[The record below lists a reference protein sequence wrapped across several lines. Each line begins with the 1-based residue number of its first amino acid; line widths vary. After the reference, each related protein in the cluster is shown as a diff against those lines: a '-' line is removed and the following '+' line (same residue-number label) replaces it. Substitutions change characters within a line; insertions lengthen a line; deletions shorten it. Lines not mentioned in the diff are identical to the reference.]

1 MTLPWTI
8 AWRYLFTKK
17 SHSAVNIISIVSV
30 AGVAVATAAIVV
42 VLSVFNG
49 FANLTEQQLTDI
61 DPDAKAIPARGKTI
75 ANGDSLALALST
87 LPGVAAAVPVVEE
100 RGLMMCSGVQMPVV
114 FKGIPDGYEA
124 AVRLDS
130 TIIDGAA
137 VNEWQGQPAMTLSA
151 GVAVNTGARPGSY
164 VDLYVPRRVGRINP
178 ANPSASFRGEKLL
191 ATGVSRVNHPD
202 YDNDRIYIPLSSA
215 RSLLEYGS
223 EATAIEIAFEPGT
236 DRQAAM
242 RAVAQATGPD
252 VKVLSRMQLQE
263 YAFRMIAIE
272 KWVTFMMLAFIL
284 VIASFNIISTLS
296 LLVIEKRSNM
306 QTLSAMGASR
316 SLTTRIFICEG
327 VLISLTGGLAGI
339 ILGSALALAQQLGHF
354 IRLAGDPSQLA
365 IAYYPCQLR
374 PLDILIVL
382 ALVAAVALASS
393 QSTRLFS
400 KK

>member
-1 MTLPWTI
+1 MTLAWSI
-8 AWRYLFTKK
+8 AWRYLFSKK

-30 AGVAVATAAIVV
+30 AGVAIATAAIVI

-49 FANLTEQQLTDI
+49 FTALTEQQLTDI
-61 DPDAKAIPARGKTI
+61 DPDAKALPAGGKTI
-75 ANGDSLALALST
+75 ANGDSLARTLAA

-100 RGLMMCSGVQMPVV
+100 RGLMVCGGQQMPVV
-114 FKGIPDGYEA
+114 FKGIPDDYGE

-151 GVAVNTGARPGSY
+151 GVAVSTGARPGSM

-178 ANPSASFRGEKLL
+178 ANPSASFRGERLL
-191 ATGVSRVNHPD
+191 ATAVSRVNHPD
-202 YDNDRIYIPLSSA
+202 YDNDRVYIPLASA
-215 RSLLEYGS
+215 RQMLDYDT
-223 EATAIEIAFEPGT
+223 EATAIEIAFEPGA
-236 DRQAAM
+236 DRQDVI
-242 RAVAQATGPD
+242 RAVAAAAGD
-252 VKVLSRMQLQE
+252 GVKVMSRMQLQE

-306 QTLSAMGASR
+306 QTLSALGASR
-316 SLTTRIFICEG
+316 SLATRIFICEG
-327 VLISLTGGLAGI
+327 VLISTFGGILGI
-339 ILGSALALAQQLGHF
+339 ILGSALALAQQWGHF
-354 IRLAGDPSQLA
+354 IRLAGDPTQLTTP
-365 IAYYPCQLR
+365 YYPCQLR
-374 PLDILIVL
+374 PLDLLAVL
-382 ALVAAVALASS
+382 ALVAVVALASS